1 MSSDQPARDGP
12 AQRQEPPS
20 RNTAALAGFLSYLL
34 EGSVTLLAPSLR
46 ELAAL
51 SPAPAEVDIDILKS
65 LKIND
70 TPLDVAFASKHN
82 YIYVLTDKGQILVFD
97 PSGRQLDQIEVG
109 RQFDQMRVVPGAD
122 VLFLTSRKNR
132 LVQIVQLG
140 FVQQINT
147 SDSPSVGPASVTC

>member
-1 MSSDQPARDGP
+1 MMMRVKSAAMIAAIVWIAMTPH
-12 AQRQEPPS
+12 
-20 RNTAALAGFLSYLL
+20 TAS
-34 EGSVTLLAPSLR
+34 
-46 ELAAL
+46 
-51 SPAPAEVDIDILKS
+51 AEVDMDILKS
-65 LKIND
+65 LKLSD

-109 RQFDQMRVVPGAD
+109 NQFDQMRVVPGAD

-147 SDSPSVGPASVTC
+147 SDSPSVGPANAPVVIAVFSEFQ